1 MTLIK
6 DSYLPVPWDFREVLD
21 DVMTAGK
28 DGVIYYFTTEPDM
41 EKAEGKITRLETT
54 SDGEF
59 LVTSN
64 NHKVRLDKI
73 VTLYGKPGPS
83 YHIYDGYA
91 NVCLN
96 THKDNC

>member
-1 MTLIK
+1 MK
-6 DSYLPVPWDFREVLD
+6 DSYLPVPWDFREVIAE
-21 DVMTAGK
+21 VK
-28 DGVIYYFTTEPDM
+28 EQQRDGVIHYFTQEPAMDQ
-41 EKAEGKITRLETT
+41 ADGKITDVIENK
-54 SDGEF
+54 DGEF
-59 LVTSN
+59 LITSN
-64 NHKVRLDKI
+64 GGCVRLDKI

>member
-1 MTLIK
+1 MAQTK
-6 DSYLPVPWDFREVLD
+6 DSYLPVPWDFRETMDEVRRQ
-21 DVMTAGK
+21 GK

-41 EKAEGKITRLETT
+41 EKAEGSISELVETAE
-54 SDGEF
+54 GEF
-59 LVTSN
+59 LITSGG
-64 NHKVRLDKI
+64 HQVRLDKI

>member
-21 DVMTAGK
+21 DVMRAGK
-28 DGVIYYFTTEPDM
+28 DGVIYYFTSEPEM
-41 EKAEGKITRLETT
+41 EKAEGKIVSLETT
-54 SDGEF
+54 ADGEF
-59 LVTSN
+59 LITS
-64 NHKVRLDKI
+64 HSHMVRLDKI

>member
-6 DSYLPVPWDFREVLD
+6 DSYLPVPWDFREVMD
-21 DVMTAGK
+21 EVRKEGR
-28 DGVIYYFTTEPDM
+28 DGIIYYFTEEPEM
-41 EKAEGKITRLETT
+41 EKAEGSILEIIE
-54 SDGEF
+54 SQEGEF
-59 LVTSN
+59 LLTSKGD
-64 NHKVRLDKI
+64 KVRLDKI